1 MGGEGSMLH
10 AIKSLK
16 ANRALL
22 KQKRSKDFKSY
33 IGDGKTKV
41 QFKKVSEEELAK
53 IKENIRLEARIS
65 RNKEILLV
73 IVILLVMGVLL
84 IWLTFPIF
92 N

>member
-1 MGGEGSMLH
+1 MLH